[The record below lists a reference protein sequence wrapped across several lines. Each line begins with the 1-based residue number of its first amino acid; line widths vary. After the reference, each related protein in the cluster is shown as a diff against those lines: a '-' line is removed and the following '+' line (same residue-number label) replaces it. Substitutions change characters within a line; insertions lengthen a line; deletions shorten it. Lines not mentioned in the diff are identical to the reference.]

1 MSGSALMTIGKTALF
16 ANYAALQTAGNNIA
30 NVNTTGYSRQEA
42 QFETAQG
49 QFTGSGFFGKGVSV
63 ATVTRAYNE
72 LLTQQA
78 VASKSVAAADTARND
93 RLQQLENAFPTGTA
107 GLGSAAGNFLNAFI
121 DLSNKPADSATRQ
134 VVLSQAQDLAAR
146 FRAAGDQLS
155 ALQTGVTQEVKS
167 SVGTVNTLAQQ
178 VAKLNLQISQI
189 RGTGQSPNDLLD
201 ERDRLV
207 SQIGEF
213 VNVTTVAADDG
224 SVGLFIGGGQ
234 NLVLGSNAN
243 TLKAIPDPFDSAKV
257 QLALQEGGVNRP
269 VMADSLQGGSIAGLL
284 RFQNNDLSAA
294 NNLLG
299 QMATALSGA
308 LNKQQSLGLD
318 LSNPAQPGGALFS
331 VGSPRVLDASSNT
344 GTASLT
350 LQVSDPSQ
358 VQASDYDVSF
368 DGSNYTVTRRLDQQ
382 VVSGATGFA
391 AADVATPPG
400 VTFDGVTL
408 QLTLGTPLAG
418 DRFVL
423 QPVASAA
430 QNMRAVLSSPKGL
443 AAAAPFV
450 ASMGSANTGTA
461 TVASLAA
468 VDPAYDGTMTT
479 TITFDDNN
487 GTYSWSMTDGTTTTT
502 SPPAPPATPL
512 TWTAGTPISVNG
524 FELDLDGVPKAGDV
538 VTVAPTTSVQS
549 NNGNALAFAG
559 LADIGIVASTPLPNG
574 SAGSALTITDA
585 YASAISDI
593 GVRVQGSKAATTI
606 SSGVATAAETARANA
621 SGVNLDEEAAR
632 LIQFQQSY
640 QAAAKILQVAQSVF
654 DTMLQTVGA

>member
-42 QFETAQG
+42 QFQTSQG

-93 RLQQLENAFPTGTA
+93 RLQQLENAFPTGTS
-107 GLGSAAGNFLNAFI
+107 GLGSAAGDFLNALI
-121 DLSNKPADSATRQ
+121 DLSNKPADAATRQ
-134 VVLSQAQDLAAR
+134 VVLSQAQDLASR

-155 ALQTGVTQEVKS
+155 ALQTGVTQEVKA

-178 VAKLNLQISQI
+178 VAKLNLQISQF

-243 TLKAIPDPFDSAKV
+243 TLKAIPDPFDSARV

-284 RFQNNDLSAA
+284 RFQNDDLTAA

-299 QMATALSGA
+299 QMATAITGA

-331 VGSPRVLDASSNT
+331 VGSPRVLEASSNT
-344 GTASLT
+344 GTASLSLSVT
-350 LQVSDPSQ
+350 DSAQ
-358 VQASDYDVSF
+358 VQASDYSVQF
-368 DGSNYTVTRRLDQQ
+368 DGTNYTVTRLLDQRAVTGSPFTAAQ
-382 VVSGATGFA
+382 LATG
-391 AADVATPPG
+391 VS
-400 VTFDGVTL
+400 FDGVSL
-408 QLTLGTPLAG
+408 QLSSGTAQAG

-423 QPVASAA
+423 EPVATAA
-430 QNMRAVLSSPKGL
+430 QNMQTVLSSPKGL

-450 ASMGSANTGTA
+450 GSMGPSNTGTA
-461 TVASLAA
+461 SVASLTA

-502 SPPAPPATPL
+502 SPAAPPAAPL
-512 TWTAGTPISVNG
+512 IWTAGTPISLNG
-524 FELDLDGVPKAGDV
+524 FALDLDGVPKAGDV
-538 VTVAPTTSVQS
+538 VTVAPTTSVAS

-654 DTMLQTVGA
+654 DTMLQTVGG